1 MNEKEV
7 MQNFLM
13 EQLKILRKKDVKT
26 LMRNKET
33 QKLERI
39 ATELKLDYNPIME
52 YKKAI
57 YERQEEIPR
66 DYILELICYIKI
78 SGIEDWKFF
87 KDSEYP
93 VNVLQEEGQQ
103 LLAIVQWKRLLELF
117 EWKNLERAKI
127 GRVTGCRFFIV

>member
-1 MNEKEV
+1 MSYMNEKEV

-103 LLAIVQWKRLLELF
+103 LLACLIMPYDICHCTMEEIV
-117 EWKNLERAKI
+117 RA
-127 GRVTGCRFFIV
+127 V